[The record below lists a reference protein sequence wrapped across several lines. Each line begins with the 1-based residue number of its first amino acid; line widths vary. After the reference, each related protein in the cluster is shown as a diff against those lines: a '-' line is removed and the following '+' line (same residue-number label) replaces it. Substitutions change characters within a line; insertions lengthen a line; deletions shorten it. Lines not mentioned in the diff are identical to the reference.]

1 MTAAAL
7 RWLVGSVAVGA
18 TSGFSLN
25 ACSSTPIGRL
35 STPLHIPIVVDGM
48 SRKLI
53 ITPEEDPVTVA
64 AAFLQRAGYDD
75 DELLL
80 QDLVNVIHKRAE
92 RNIRSGGSHQ

>member
-18 TSGFSLN
+18 TLGLL
-25 ACSSTPIGRL
+25 AQRVQLHAVGRL

-53 ITPEEDPVTVA
+53 IT
-64 AAFLQRAGYDD
+64 
-75 DELLL
+75 
-80 QDLVNVIHKRAE
+80 
-92 RNIRSGGSHQ
+92 S